1 MGVFDPRAYWEERL
15 ERAKGLEGVG
25 YVGLGH
31 AFNTWMYRVRRHV
44 FKRVVRSHVS
54 LSREASVLDV
64 GSGTGVYLRLWK
76 ELGALRISG
85 CDITETAVARLGEE
99 LPDVDLFRMDIS
111 EGHTK
116 LNGTYDAVSCMDV
129 LFHVVEEDRF
139 DRAIAN
145 LARALK
151 PNGLLFISGN
161 FPHRKTRSEE
171 HFIIRGIE
179 RYETAIAAAGLQVLD
194 RRPMFHLLNRPMD
207 SDSRGLHRW
216 WAFVERV
223 CRASYKLGGLLGA
236 AVYPLELLLVRSRK
250 EGVSTEIMVCVRVHP

>member
-111 EGHTK
+111 
-116 LNGTYDAVSCMDV
+116 
-129 LFHVVEEDRF
+129 
-139 DRAIAN
+139 
-145 LARALK
+145 
-151 PNGLLFISGN
+151 
-161 FPHRKTRSEE
+161 
-171 HFIIRGIE
+171 
-179 RYETAIAAAGLQVLD
+179 
-194 RRPMFHLLNRPMD
+194 
-207 SDSRGLHRW
+207 
-216 WAFVERV
+216 
-223 CRASYKLGGLLGA
+223 
-236 AVYPLELLLVRSRK
+236 
-250 EGVSTEIMVCVRVHP
+250 